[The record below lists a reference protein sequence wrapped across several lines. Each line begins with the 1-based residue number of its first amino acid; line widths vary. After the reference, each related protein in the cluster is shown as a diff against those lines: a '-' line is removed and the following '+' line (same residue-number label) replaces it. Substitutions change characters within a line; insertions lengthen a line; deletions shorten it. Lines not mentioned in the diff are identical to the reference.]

1 MSAMIDTLKLARRLR
16 DAGASDRLAETFAE
30 VLRETRD
37 ADFGQLVT
45 KEFLRAELVQLE
57 QRMTIKAGM
66 MTVAAVGIVTAAVKL
81 L

>member
-1 MSAMIDTLKLARRLR
+1 MSATIDTLKLARRLR
-16 DAGASDRLAETFAE
+16 DAGASDQLAETFAE

-57 QRMTIKAGM
+57 QRMTIKLGM
-66 MTVAAVGIVTAAVKL
+66 MMVAAVGIVTAAVKPL
-81 L
+81 